1 LEEDKQLSYTQ
12 KALLILTMVA
22 PLFLLVLPANHFDS
36 GESLCLSVR
45 LFDKECFGCGITRA
59 IMHLIHFDFAAA
71 WSYNKLSF
79 IILPGMIMF
88 WFYLLGKLIN
98 KKIFRFFDRYF

>member
-1 LEEDKQLSYTQ
+1 LEENKQLSITQ

-22 PLFLLVLPANHFDS
+22 PLFLLVLPANYFDT

-45 LFDKECFGCGITRA
+45 LFDIECFGCGITRA

-79 IILPGMIMF
+79 IILPLMVMI

-98 KKIFRFFDRYF
+98 KKIFRFFDGYF